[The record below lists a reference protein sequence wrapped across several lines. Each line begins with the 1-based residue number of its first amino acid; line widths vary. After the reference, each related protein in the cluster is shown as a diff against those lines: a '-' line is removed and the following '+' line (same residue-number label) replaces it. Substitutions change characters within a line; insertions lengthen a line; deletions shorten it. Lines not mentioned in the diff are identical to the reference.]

1 MADARVSVPRE
12 TWTKLIDNATGDVS
26 IALLTTATVY
36 IQATAADSAPSDE
49 DGMPLFSAGD
59 GWSEA
64 TILEKFP
71 GVATAAYLWAFAPNN
86 DVQFYVSYA

>member
-1 MADARVSVPRE
+1 MADQSVSVPAA
-12 TWTKLIDNATGDVS
+12 TWTKLVDNATTDVS
-26 IALLTTATVY
+26 VALLTSATVY
-36 IQATAADSAPSDE
+36 LQATSADSAPGDT

-71 GVATAAYLWAFAPNN
+71 GVANAAYLWAYAPNRA
-86 DVQFYVSYA
+86 VTFYVSHA